1 MTHWITPVHEINRSC
16 VDVKGERKRVVPQR
30 VPKTK
35 FPTKLRGQT
44 WNNLINSP
52 KTRMSAQSCTG
63 TRLLRAL
70 PVAQLSVFRSFFFF
84 FAHSEFPHNC
94 QSMQGGNHTTTAPP
108 SPGRPGRNTHA
119 RAHGRPWRR
128 VTPSLLEF
136 TRSSSV
142 YRVTHR
148 EIKGKTAGKKR
159 NAMKLT
165 LYV

>member
-70 PVAQLSVFRSFFFF
+70 PVAQLSVFRSFLFFF
-84 FAHSEFPHNC
+84 C
-94 QSMQGGNHTTTAPP
+94 
-108 SPGRPGRNTHA
+108 
-119 RAHGRPWRR
+119 
-128 VTPSLLEF
+128 
-136 TRSSSV
+136 
-142 YRVTHR
+142 
-148 EIKGKTAGKKR
+148 
-159 NAMKLT
+159 T
-165 LYV
+165 L